1 MSIHATVIGRLGRDP
16 EVRQVGQHTVCN
28 FNVATNYGWGEKQTT
43 TWVRVAVWGKT
54 GEPCARFLRKGSE
67 VGVSGVLHTRE
78 HDGKT
83 YVELDG
89 KHVDFIGPKT
99 SASGDRDA
107 GGGGYGGG
115 NRGRTNPAESRP
127 PDERFADDAIPF

>member
-16 EVRQVGQHTVCN
+16 EVRQVGRHTVCN

-43 TWVRVAVWGKT
+43 TWVRVAVWGKP

-89 KHVDFIGPKT
+89 KHVDFIGPK
-99 SASGDRDA
+99 ASTGTGYDA
-107 GGGGYGGG
+107 GGGYGGA
-115 NRGRTNPAESRP
+115 NRSVANPIESRP
-127 PDERFADDAIPF
+127 GDEHFPEDSIPF